1 MAQIEAGESR
11 AVPLCEDLRSS
22 ADLVATLGFSQA
34 ESYDLAGPLRAAANG
49 LELLAA
55 EAARVFGV
63 SVAWVGLLRQDGEQ
77 VVAAVGMKP
86 ALIPLE
92 LSIAARI
99 QDADDVILVP
109 DATLDSRFRG
119 HPLVMRPPHFAFI
132 AAVPLRDAGGHFLGA
147 LSMLAREPRS
157 LTPELIE
164 VLRFMGRQLS
174 IELRVRDE
182 LVEASERFHDFF
194 EQTADLLLSISAE
207 GTILHANDTAREVLG
222 VTRGSR
228 LEEYADPERSAE
240 LTEALERAFAQ
251 GEPVRVETVFASP
264 ARGKVILEGWLRP
277 KILAGAA
284 ALARVVFRDVTDR
297 KQFEN
302 ELTNAR
308 DAAMEAARTKT
319 TFLAN
324 VSHEIRTP
332 MNGIIGMIDLL
343 LASQLDAEQQDFA
356 HQARSS
362 AEQLLSI
369 VSNILYISNLQAGSL
384 GAHQVDFDLQSAM
397 LRIVEVMKV
406 AALGKDVTVRFDYD
420 AALPAILRG
429 NQSKIRHVVG
439 NLMDNAVRFT
449 TTGEVVLRVSLET
462 ETDTHRVVRFEVR
475 DTGIGIAN
483 EARLLLFERF
493 SQVEAGSTRAYSGA
507 GLGLATA
514 RHLVETMGG
523 LIDVD
528 STPGK
533 GSLFWFTI
541 PLRKVAAGSHPIA
554 SSDFDLRGKRVLL
567 LDRQTESQGVLLHY
581 LRNTWEMRTDVIGN
595 GGEAIASLR
604 AAAAAGDPYRLV
616 IFEAVPDLE
625 PRELARIVRADP
637 RTANAGLIQMIP
649 PSTAMMS
656 VVDEASLRASA
667 IDAWTYKPIGQSDL
681 FDAIAIA
688 MARQAIPLP
697 HVPETPPRES
707 AASRQAPLH
716 PVRILLA
723 EDNFLNMK
731 LTISQ
736 LKKLGHVADTVRNGR
751 EAVAAVQRQPYD
763 VVLMDCQ
770 MPVMDGYAATAE
782 IRRLE
787 REGLPPHR
795 IIAMTANALEG
806 DRERC
811 LAAGM
816 DDYLSKPT
824 HHEEIEQALERWAG
838 AQVGL

>member
-1 MAQIEAGESR
+1 M
-11 AVPLCEDLRSS
+11 
-22 ADLVATLGFSQA
+22 
-34 ESYDLAGPLRAAANG
+34 
-49 LELLAA
+49 
-55 EAARVFGV
+55 FGV
-63 SVAWVGLLRQDGEQ
+63 SVAWVGLLRKNGEQ
-77 VVAAVGMKP
+77 IVAAVGTKP

-99 QDADDVILVP
+99 QDAVDVIVVP
-109 DATLDSRFRG
+109 DATLDARFRG

-132 AAVPLRDAGGHFLGA
+132 AAVPLRDAAGHFLGA
-147 LSMLAREPRS
+147 LSMVAREPRS
-157 LTPELIE
+157 LSPELIE
-164 VLRFMGRQLS
+164 VLGIMGRQVS

-182 LVEASERFHDFF
+182 FVEASERFQDFF
-194 EQTADLLLSISAE
+194 EQTADLLLSIAAD
-207 GTILHANDTAREVLG
+207 GTILHANDTAKEVLG

-228 LEEYADPERSAE
+228 LEEYADPERCAE
-240 LTEALERAFAQ
+240 LTEALERTFAE

-264 ARGKVILEGWLRP
+264 ARGRVILEGWLRP

-284 ALARVVFRDVTDR
+284 VLARVVFRDVTDR

-308 DAAMEAARTKT
+308 DAALEAARTKT
-319 TFLAN
+319 AFLAN

-332 MNGIIGMIDLL
+332 MNGIIGMVDLL
-343 LASQLDAEQQDFA
+343 LASPLDAEQQDFA

-397 LRIVEVMKV
+397 LRIVEVMKI
-406 AALGKDVTVRFDYD
+406 AALGKDVDVRFEYSGD
-420 AALPAILRG
+420 LPPVLRG
-429 NQSKIRHVVG
+429 NQSKVRQVVG

-449 TTGEVVLRVSLET
+449 TSGEVVLRVSLET

-493 SQVEAGSTRAYSGA
+493 SQVEAGSTRGYSGA

-528 STPGK
+528 SMPGE
-533 GSLFWFTI
+533 GSVFWFTI
-541 PLRKVAAGSHPIA
+541 PFRKAAVSSQPIA

-567 LDRQTESQGVLLHY
+567 LDRQRESRGVLQYY
-581 LRNTWEMRTDVIGN
+581 LGNVWEMRTDVTVRGE
-595 GGEAIASLR
+595 EAIAALR
-604 AAAAAGDPYRLV
+604 AAANAGDPYRLV
-616 IFEAVPDLE
+616 VFEAVPDIE
-625 PRELARIVRADP
+625 PRELARLVRDDP
-637 RTANAGLIQMIP
+637 RTANAGLIQIVSS
-649 PSTAMMS
+649 STAKS
-656 VVDEASLRASA
+656 VVDEAGLRASG
-667 IDAWTYKPIGQSDL
+667 IDAWTYKPIGQREL

-688 MARQAIPLP
+688 MARQAIPMP
-697 HVPETPPRES
+697 HTPEPPARDPAMAQRPAHVPPM
-707 AASRQAPLH
+707 
-716 PVRILLA
+716 RILLA

-731 LTISQ
+731 LTVSQ
-736 LKKLGHVADTVRNGR
+736 LKKLGHDADTVRNGR
-751 EAVAAVQRQPYD
+751 EAVAAVRRQQYD

-770 MPVMDGYAATAE
+770 MPVMDGYEATSE
-782 IRRLE
+782 IRRIE
-787 REGLPPHR
+787 REGLSRHR

-824 HHEEIEQALERWAG
+824 HHEEIEQALARWVD
-838 AQVGL
+838 AQARPV